1 LSESEPLA
9 WVLDL
14 DGVLWRG
21 PEVIPGSV
29 EAVLRLLGAGVDVT
43 FCTNNSSATVEANES
58 ALSGLGIP
66 AEGRVVTSA
75 AAVATLVRPH
85 ERVLV
90 AGGAG
95 LRESLA
101 SVGAPEATQIVIR
114 PFDPG
119 TIKDIEKAI
128 IASDLGLNP
137 QNDGRIIRIN
147 IPPLTTET
155 RRKLVTRI
163 KELTEEAKISLR
175 NVRRD
180 GNKAAETEEKDK
192 LMSEDELKDVKEQ
205 VQELTKKFEGLAADM
220 AKSRETEVMDN

>member
-1 LSESEPLA
+1 MPADDIL
-9 WVLDL
+9 LDVEERMEKAISIL
-14 DGVLWRG
+14 KNALGGIRTG
-21 PEVIPGSV
+21 RANPGLVDS
-29 EAVLRLLGAGVDVT
+29 LRVDVYGSPT
-43 FCTNNSSATVEANES
+43 PIKA
-58 ALSGLGIP
+58 
-66 AEGRVVTSA
+66 
-75 AAVATLVRPH
+75 
-85 ERVLV
+85 
-90 AGGAG
+90 
-95 LRESLA
+95 LA

-163 KELTEEAKISLR
+163 KELTEEAKISIR

-220 AKSRETEVMDN
+220 ARSRETEVMDN